1 MLIQNVQNGN
11 GFVRPPGGVEADGEH
26 LVVPLHAVDG
36 QLALPCHHGGGVVAQ
51 AQGVGGAQAQQTQA
65 QANLRSGPAQAGT
78 AHGFFQ
84 TREGTGA
91 RRFGGGRRPEQRAL
105 FPDP

>member
-1 MLIQNVQNGN
+1 MTNRRGYRGL
-11 GFVRPPGGVEADGEH
+11 AA
-26 LVVPLHAVDG
+26 L
-36 QLALPCHHGGGVVAQ
+36 LALLLTLCCAP
-51 AQGVGGAQAQQTQA
+51 GALADA
-65 QANLRSGPAQAGT
+65 DGPAQAGT
-78 AHGFFQ
+78 AHAFFQ